1 MGLPL
6 FFFCVPRSP
15 PTSAGPRFVD
25 AGAAA
30 LIKSLPPLLSSDPRG
45 LLESE
50 FIDKIEP
57 DQALFALPATAP
69 DDPARLPAT
78 TVAAG

>member
-1 MGLPL
+1 L
-6 FFFCVPRSP
+6 P

-30 LIKSLPPLLSSDPRG
+30 LIKSMVPLLSSDPRG

-69 DDPARLPAT
+69 DDPRSPPGNDGRCGMMDGA
-78 TVAAG
+78 